1 MFTSNGRKK
10 PELQRLSF
18 KCCSIFRVA
27 SSVKVKESK
36 ASVSFCFLMKERN
49 MQVTFICSKKKQV
62 QNEQVDRL
70 RCKTSELSG
79 HVVCITLQT
88 QFANFVAKVKCSSHK
103 PIETMH
109 SEAYFRCK
117 KAEC

>member
-1 MFTSNGRKK
+1 MLYFQGRVFSEGEGVKGVSFVLFSDERKK
-10 PELQRLSF
+10 H
-18 KCCSIFRVA
+18 
-27 SSVKVKESK
+27 
-36 ASVSFCFLMKERN
+36 VSDFYLF
-49 MQVTFICSKKKQV
+49 QKKQV